1 ACAAFLFPFTA
12 FAYDWTEFGGS
23 PERQR
28 FSQELTAP
36 PVIPK
41 WMLQT
46 GASRSQPILI
56 GGRIYHL
63 AGKHLWVL
71 DARAPYGATESRLLI
86 DKVLVSEEPTAS
98 HPTWTGKG
106 VYYGTGKHPDGQYR
120 LGYYD
125 PSRPGQYLNVP
136 LTAQVVSA
144 PLVLAGDTVVVATT
158 DGNVHVVRGLSSG
171 EYKHAPFKIGNGRVS
186 SSPAPLGP
194 DSFIIGLDAGNSV
207 KAYKIITG
215 EDGSISLQRIWYLQ
229 TETGVPASFAV
240 KGDALY
246 FSDKG
251 GAFYCVNKNTG
262 KIIWHN
268 TDLFSGNLDAS
279 FINNSPAVSNTNVYF
294 TMRQKDGGGLLVG
307 LDKDTGRIV
316 LQSRL
321 EGEGNTA
328 PVVWRSAGAVL
339 VADTAGNVYAFAG
352 ADGKPFLWTWGW
364 DNRGN
369 PSLGSVINLSE
380 KLYRAPTDWDQLS
393 GAGVE
398 LTLASGTMG
407 NEGTLF
413 LAGVNTAETE
423 GYLCAWGTSPLGNIK
438 AVSIDPGVPAGE
450 KAKPGQKYTARVIFK
465 NEYPLDLPDIP
476 VGGYHNQWP
485 ATLKD
490 ETGQE
495 LPKKVIGGKLTYVA
509 DFKAG
514 ETRTFTFDWHAPED
528 RATTTLYGDVNND
541 RTGINWPETNY
552 GDN

>member
-1 ACAAFLFPFTA
+1 MRKLNTRILLAVLACAAFLFPFAA

-41 WMLQT
+41 WMLDT

-56 GGRIYHL
+56 GDRIYHL

-71 DARAPYGATESRLLI
+71 DARAPYDATEGQLLI

-106 VYYGTGKHPDGQYR
+106 VYYGTGIHGDGLYR

-125 PSRPGQYLNVP
+125 PSKPGQSVDVP

-158 DGNVHVVRGLSSG
+158 DGKVHVVRGLSSG

-215 EDGSISLQRIWYLQ
+215 ADGNISLQRIWYLQ

-251 GAFYCVNKNTG
+251 GAFYCVDKNTG
-262 KIIWHN
+262 RIIWRN
-268 TDLFSGNLDAS
+268 TDLFSANQGAS

-294 TMRQKDGGGLLVG
+294 TMR
-307 LDKDTGRIV
+307 R
-316 LQSRL
+316 
-321 EGEGNTA
+321 
-328 PVVWRSAGAVL
+328 
-339 VADTAGNVYAFAG
+339 
-352 ADGKPFLWTWGW
+352 
-364 DNRGN
+364 
-369 PSLGSVINLSE
+369 
-380 KLYRAPTDWDQLS
+380 
-393 GAGVE
+393 
-398 LTLASGTMG
+398 
-407 NEGTLF
+407 
-413 LAGVNTAETE
+413 
-423 GYLCAWGTSPLGNIK
+423 
-438 AVSIDPGVPAGE
+438 
-450 KAKPGQKYTARVIFK
+450 
-465 NEYPLDLPDIP
+465 
-476 VGGYHNQWP
+476 
-485 ATLKD
+485 
-490 ETGQE
+490 
-495 LPKKVIGGKLTYVA
+495 
-509 DFKAG
+509 
-514 ETRTFTFDWHAPED
+514 
-528 RATTTLYGDVNND
+528 
-541 RTGINWPETNY
+541 
-552 GDN
+552 